1 VHAKANYSNRSFV
14 FLKEFISFNLK
25 YNELN
30 MQIKDTTASTMMW
43 HVELP
48 FIYSNFAKKFNM
60 TASNGR
66 QLQNLDSIERKAN
79 MRHLEE

>member
-1 VHAKANYSNRSFV
+1 
-14 FLKEFISFNLK
+14 
-25 YNELN
+25 

-66 QLQNLDSIERKAN
+66 QLQNLHSIERKAN